1 MRARDRREGG
11 FTLLEVLVAVSILAV
26 MMAIAYGTTTTVS
39 RARRGYEAVQD
50 RYREVRV
57 AMNRIVADLSMAYV
71 SQNEDR
77 TLLEPRT
84 FFVGDS
90 SGDHDTLR
98 FSTFAHT
105 PLLADA
111 NESDQTIVSYA
122 VQASRDDR
130 SREDLMRRETRRLP
144 SSDEKWDQVK
154 ASNDVLLSGVKKFKL
169 QYYDF
174 TDKSWKDEWSTQN
187 TDGRLPR
194 PPDRVRVTI
203 VLENELKE
211 EVTFTTQVRIH
222 MQELIQS
229 YAN

>member
-1 MRARDRREGG
+1 MKRTRPQEGG

-26 MMAIAYGTTTTVS
+26 MMIIAYGTTSTTVK
-39 RARRGYEAVQD
+39 AKKGYEEVQD

-57 AMNRIVADLSMAYV
+57 AMNRLVSDLSMAYV

-84 FFVGDS
+84 FFQGDS
-90 SGDHDTLR
+90 GGDHDKLR

-111 NESDQTIVSYA
+111 NESDQTIVSYQ
-122 VQASRDDR
+122 VSPDPDDR
-130 SREDLMRRETRRLP
+130 GRDNLMRRETRRLP
-144 SSDEKWDQVK
+144 SGDEKWDQAK
-154 ASNDVLLSGVKKFKL
+154 AANDILLTGVKKFKL
-169 QYYDF
+169 EYYDF
-174 TDKSWKDEWSTQN
+174 TDKEWKDGWSTQN

-194 PPDRVRVTI
+194 PPDRVRITLVI
-203 VLENELKE
+203 MNDLKE
-211 EVTFTTQVRIH
+211 ELTFTTQVRIH